1 MKAMPV
7 RTRSPDSGFTV
18 IEALIAMAILAISAV
33 ALIAV
38 SESQVSRIDGLETR
52 AIAQWVAENRL
63 AELELSGQ
71 SQVEAPETV
80 TMLGR
85 DWEVRL
91 NFEETSDPDL
101 AEVRISVVETGASNP
116 VNVLGGFIDV
126 AGRQP

>member
-1 MKAMPV
+1 MNAMPA

-85 DWEVRL
+85 DWDMRL

-101 AEVRISVVETGASNP
+101 AEVRISVVETGSSNP
-116 VNVLGGFIDV
+116 VSVLGGFIDV

>member
-1 MKAMPV
+1 MNAMPV

-38 SESQVSRIDGLETR
+38 SESQVTRIDGLETR
-52 AIAQWVAENRL
+52 SIALWVAENRL

-71 SQVEAPETV
+71 AQAEAPETV

-85 DWEVRL
+85 DWDVRL

-101 AEVRISVVETGASNP
+101 AEVKIFVVETGASAP
-116 VNVLGGFIDV
+116 VSVLGGFIDV